1 MEFARSLDRDGA
13 RVGRY
18 RYMTAG
24 QIGRFL
30 VVAAAVLGI
39 TGLVLLAASAIGVG
53 RLPGDLRFG
62 SGKTGVYLPLAT
74 SVLVSVV
81 ATVVLNL
88 IVRR

>member
-1 MEFARSLDRDGA
+1 MGK
-13 RVGRY
+13 Y

-30 VVAAAVLGI
+30 VVAAAVLGL

-62 SGKTGVYLPLAT
+62 SGSTRVYLPLAT
-74 SVLVSVV
+74 SILVSIV
-81 ATVVLNL
+81 ATVIVNL